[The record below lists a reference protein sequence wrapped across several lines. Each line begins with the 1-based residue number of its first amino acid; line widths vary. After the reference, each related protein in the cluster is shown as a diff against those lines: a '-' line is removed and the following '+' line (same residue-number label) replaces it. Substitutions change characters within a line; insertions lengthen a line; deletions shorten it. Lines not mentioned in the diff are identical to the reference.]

1 LFNQVTEERLMKILL
16 KILASI
22 VALLVVVAI
31 WAVVSLR
38 PNVPAETFELMPP
51 KSVGGMHVL
60 VFGATGKL
68 GVEVTR
74 LLTARG
80 EKVTA
85 FVRQTSDRTLLEPL
99 DVEFLVG
106 DALDAESVLA
116 AARKGEFDAII
127 TTIGGFGDVMP
138 DYLGNK
144 NIFDAAKAEG
154 ISRVI
159 MISSIGAG
167 NSYDAAPLI
176 SRLALAKVLPLKTQA
191 EEYLQAAGLDY
202 TIIRPGGLPPGI
214 GIGGGILSEDVSTM
228 GFINRQDLALLIV
241 GVMYDPRTIGKTLAA
256 IDPARTAPWDDGQ

>member
-1 LFNQVTEERLMKILL
+1 MKVLL
-16 KILASI
+16 KILAGI
-22 VALLVVVAI
+22 VALLVVVVI

-38 PNVPAETFELMPP
+38 PNVPAETFELIPP
-51 KSVGGMHVL
+51 KATGEMHVL

-68 GVEVTR
+68 GVEITR

-85 FVRQTSDRTLLEPL
+85 FVRPTSDRTLIEPL
-99 DVEFLVG
+99 GVDFLVG

-116 AARKGEFDAII
+116 AAGKGEFDAVI

-144 NIFDAAKAEG
+144 NVFDAAQAEG

-167 NSYDAAPLI
+167 NSYDSAPLI

-191 EEYLQAAGLDY
+191 EEYLQASGLDY
-202 TIIRPGGLPPGI
+202 TIIRPGGLPPGA
-214 GIGGGILSEDVSTM
+214 GSGGGILSEDVSTM
-228 GFINRQDLALLIV
+228 GFINRQDLAPLIV
-241 GVMYDPRTIGKTLAA
+241 GVLYDSRTVGKILAA